1 MRVLKYDVTDCD
13 DGRQIKQVIRTHLG
27 ISHRQLSRLKNT
39 DGMSVN
45 DTSVHANFVV
55 HTGDAITLRLEEE
68 TAKPSEEQG
77 SIPSECDIPTAA
89 GNIDCDELDKRYR
102 EDIQYLSPSG
112 NATTQSELAREIIIY
127 EDEDM
132 LIINKP
138 APLPTGASARQKGL
152 TLESV
157 LYARYGKD
165 GDFQF
170 RPVNRLDKGT
180 SGLMA
185 VALTAHAH
193 YGLQRQLHTPDFE
206 REYLALT
213 VGAPKPG
220 QGIVDLPI
228 GREPDSIVKRRIDPQ
243 GRPCRTHYAVL
254 GEQNGIAL
262 VRLKLETGRT
272 HQIRVHMAALG
283 CPVFGDF
290 LYGSENERLSGRFAL
305 HSWHLKCVQPVT
317 GEHMEFYAD
326 MPAKMAALSPKVDK
340 IVH

>member
-1 MRVLKYDVTDCD
+1 MRILKYDVTDCD
-13 DGRQIKQVIRTHLG
+13 DGRQIKQVIRMHLG

-45 DTSVHANFVV
+45 STSVHANYVV

-68 TAKPSEEQG
+68 IAKAVQQQG
-77 SIPSECDIPTAA
+77 SLLPECDVPTAA
-89 GNIDCDELDKRYR
+89 GNIDCDELDKRYWEEIPR
-102 EDIQYLSPSG
+102 LSPSG
-112 NATTQSELAREIIIY
+112 NAMTQSELAREIIVY

-138 APLPTGASARQKGL
+138 APMPTGASARQKGL

-213 VGAPKPG
+213 VGVPEPG
-220 QGIVDLPI
+220 QGTIDLAI
-228 GREPDSIVKRRIDPQ
+228 GRELDSIVKRRIDPQ
-243 GRPCRTHYAVL
+243 GRPCRTHYVVL

-272 HQIRVHMAALG
+272 HQIRVHMAALD

-290 LYGSENERLSGRFAL
+290 LYGSEDERLSGRFAL

-317 GEHMEFYAD
+317 GERMDFYAD
-326 MPAKMAALSPKVDK
+326 MPAKMAALSPKLDK
-340 IVH
+340 FVH